1 MHIQAGDALL
11 LPANTFGIWDIEET
25 VRKSFVLLK

>member
-1 MHIQAGDALL
+1 MQIQAGDALL
-11 LPANTFGIWDIEET
+11 LPANTFGVWEITET